1 MKPTRNVQTNLRVLL
16 KMFEDKIWKT
26 KVLVIDY
33 PLSKEEKLEK
43 ILKPLA
49 PKLNTSFGEIWQP
62 YNGLRSEAVYAVIDH
77 LDSVRASQNT
87 KEDLLELI
95 ADWEVY
101 GDDDPDSDVMLSRG
115 FKNCADE
122 LKKIV
127 EKM

>member
-1 MKPTRNVQTNLRVLL
+1 
-16 KMFEDKIWKT
+16 MFEEKIWKT
-26 KVLVIDY
+26 KVIVIDY
-33 PLSKEEKLEK
+33 PLSKEDIVNI
-43 ILKPLA
+43 ILKPIT
-49 PKLNTSFGEIWQP
+49 PKLNGIGEIWEP
-62 YNGLRSEAVYAVIDH
+62 YNGLKSEAVDAI
-77 LDSVRASQNT
+77 LESLISIKTGNEA
-87 KEDLLELI
+87 KESLLELI